1 MQQDFKCYDDSPLN
15 NGSGEYKDSIE
26 VMIMGND
33 GVWKTINEIPQEE
46 KKERCIKAIQES
58 LSRTVENNG
67 NMATV
72 NNVS

>member
-1 MQQDFKCYDDSPLN
+1 
-15 NGSGEYKDSIE
+15 
-26 VMIMGND
+26 MIMGND

>member
-15 NGSGEYKDSIE
+15 NGNGEYKDSIDI
-26 VMIMGND
+26 MIMGND
-33 GVWKTINEIPQEE
+33 GVWKTINEISQEE